1 MPRIGTA
8 HRYTLAQRITAETPK
23 EGRTTAEMGLL
34 YFLRVRELEGGH
46 GGATQA
52 ELTEFS
58 RMSPRTVGTAVRGLV
73 KAGLIR

>member
-8 HRYTLAQRITAETPK
+8 HRYGLTQPITPTDD
-23 EGRTTAEMGLL
+23 RTTAQMALL
-34 YFLRVRELEGGH
+34 WFLRVRELERT

-52 ELTEFS
+52 ELTEYS
-58 RMSPRTVGTAVRGLV
+58 RMSARTVGTAVRQLV